1 MARSSVAGREST
13 NGNGHVN
20 RIAGVEPAKRE
31 VVIAPP
37 NYQTAVFT
45 IRGTSPYVQ
54 EAFGDK
60 QRKQIMA
67 TQAAGDA
74 AKKKGKKREPRNFD
88 ADYKSAMHVS
98 TDGWHGIPASAF
110 RSAMIATIRTT
121 TGITMAFMKQAAFV
135 IADGYDAADSVPLVR
150 ITKGKPHRF
159 DQPLK
164 NSNGSVDIRVRPM
177 FDPGWEAVVQV
188 KFDADVLSLE
198 DVASMLS
205 KAGVS
210 VGIGAGRWASKMCG
224 GLGWG
229 CFEITK

>member
-1 MARSSVAGREST
+1 MSKTTAKSST
-13 NGNGHVN
+13 NGHVN
-20 RIAGVEPAKRE
+20 RIADVGKRE
-31 VVIAPP
+31 VVIQPP

-60 QRKQIMA
+60 QRKQMIA
-67 TQAAGDA
+67 AQEAGDA
-74 AKKKGKKREPRNFD
+74 AKKKGKKREPKDFD
-88 ADYKSAMHVS
+88 AAYKSAMHVAS
-98 TDGWHGIPASAF
+98 EGWHGIPASAF

-121 TGITMAFMKQAAFV
+121 TGVTMTFAKQAVFV
-135 IADGYDAADSVPLVR
+135 EADGFDAADGVPLVK

-159 DQPLK
+159 DQALK
-164 NSNGSVDIRVRPM
+164 NSNGSVDIRARPM
-177 FDPGWEAVVQV
+177 FDPGWEAVVRV
-188 KFDADVLSLE
+188 KFDADVLGLA

-205 KAGVS
+205 RAGVS

-229 CFEITK
+229 CWEIPK